1 MDTFTLIV
9 IVGLVVVVGVLVAL
23 GLWHPAKAMEITD
36 KDRQERWATQA
47 EIEETEVDQMVEGQN
62 VYRRA
67 RGEAEI
73 TASDVQRRAAEHQQE
88 GIEQAKRRVAE
99 RDEEA

>member
-9 IVGLVVVVGVLVAL
+9 LISIVAVVLVFLAL
-23 GLWHPAKAMEITD
+23 GFWHPARAMEITD

-47 EIEETEVDQMVEGQN
+47 DIEERDIGEMVEGQN

-67 RGEAEI
+67 RGDEEI
-73 TASDVQRRAAEHQQE
+73 TEGDAQRA
-88 GIEQAKRRVAE
+88 GAE
-99 RDEEA
+99 RQRESIERTRDDGV

>member
-1 MDTFTLIV
+1 MDAFALIV
-9 IVGLVVVVGVLVAL
+9 IVGIVVVVGVLLAL
-23 GLWHPAKAMEITD
+23 GRWHPAKAMEITD
-36 KDRQERWATQA
+36 QDRRDRWATQA

-67 RGEAEI
+67 RGDAEV
-73 TASDVQRRAAEHQQE
+73 TRGDMQRRAAERQQE